1 MLIYCIENDLYNNL
15 YIMHGQKKK
24 KTFIKLLPV
33 SPFRYAQI
41 DLLAAF
47 HRPDQRPI

>member
-24 KTFIKLLPV
+24 KTFIKVLPV